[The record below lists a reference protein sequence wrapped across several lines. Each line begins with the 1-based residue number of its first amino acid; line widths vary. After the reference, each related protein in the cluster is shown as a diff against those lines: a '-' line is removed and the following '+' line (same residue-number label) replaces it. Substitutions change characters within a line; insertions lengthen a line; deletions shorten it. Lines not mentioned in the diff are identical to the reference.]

1 MKSLIKVG
9 IAGYGI
15 VGKKRSDCIKKNPS
29 MRLVAVCDKEL
40 NVGESNGIK
49 CFKDY
54 KKWRLN
60 FKFPKTTFLSRVQN
74 VKPIPDINL
83 INNLAKSISELREE
97 FLSLKNYFYN
107 QNQIYK

>member
-1 MKSLIKVG
+1 MKNNNHSFENDLINK
-9 IAGYGI
+9 IKI
-15 VGKKRSDCIKKNPS
+15 IKTPKKKFNE
-29 MRLVAVCDKEL
+29 RLL
-40 NVGESNGIK
+40 FYNQ

-97 FLSLKNYFYN
+97 FLSLRNYKASIIFKLFLS
-107 QNQIYK
+107 IEYKEPNV